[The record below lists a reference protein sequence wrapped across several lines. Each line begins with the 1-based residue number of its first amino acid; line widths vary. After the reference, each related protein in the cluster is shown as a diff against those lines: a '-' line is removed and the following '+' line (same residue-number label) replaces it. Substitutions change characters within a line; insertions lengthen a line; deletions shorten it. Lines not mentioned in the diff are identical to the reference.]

1 MASSSET
8 IRDLNDRFR
17 QGDSTIPGRVM
28 ITIGVQNLIAEHD
41 GCSLEQVIEQVQQF
55 DTFAADNDPQAEH
68 DFGAFDFLG
77 AKHFWKI
84 DYYAPD
90 LQHGSEDP
98 ADISKTTR
106 VLTLMLAEE
115 Y

>member
-1 MASSSET
+1 MASSSQV

-17 QGDSTIPGRVM
+17 KGDSAIPGQIM

-41 GCSLEQVIEQVQQF
+41 GCSLEHVIKQVQQF
-55 DTFAADNDPQAEH
+55 DTFTADNDPKAEH

-77 AKHFWKI
+77 NKHFWKI

-98 ADISKTTR
+98 ADTSKTIR